1 MRFSS
6 RVTGLLEKAGWHDG
20 RRVPFELPKEWHD
33 SDLVLH
39 EAARSV
45 LREFYDLRIACES
58 NPVHH
63 EDFVG
68 SVDVLVTYR
77 GATPMI
83 IDTLRKSTECEFV
96 CVALV
101 ECEDE
106 IFIDRL
112 GRIIY
117 NHYDLYYYA
126 SSFDNFLERILTG
139 TRRESPPEDL
149 QPGIWKL
156 L

>member
-6 RVTGLLEKAGWHDG
+6 RVMHLLENAGWHDG
-20 RRVPFELPKEWHD
+20 RRVPFELPREWHD
-33 SDLVLH
+33 SNLILH
-39 EAARSV
+39 EAAQSV
-45 LREFYDLRIACES
+45 LREFYNLRIGCEAS
-58 NPVHH
+58 PVRR
-63 EDFVG
+63 EDFIG

-77 GATPMI
+77 GATPI
-83 IDTLRKSTECEFV
+83 IMDMLRKSTGCEFISI
-96 CVALV
+96 ALV
-101 ECEDE
+101 ECEDK
-106 IFIDRL
+106 IFIDPL

-117 NHYDLYYYA
+117 NHYDLFYYA